1 MPRRA
6 RALAPPPTRA
16 SATGVPPRARRP
28 RRALAPPPTR
38 RGLAVRRPA
47 PRPLRSALEH
57 VLLDARPAGLL
68 AEVQSAWPGV
78 AGKVLAGAA
87 TPVSER
93 DGTVTLACESS
104 VWAQE
109 LELLGADLA
118 GRLNGVLH
126 GGRVERLRFVVGS
139 GANRR

>member
-1 MPRRA
+1 
-6 RALAPPPTRA
+6 
-16 SATGVPPRARRP
+16 
-28 RRALAPPPTR
+28 
-38 RGLAVRRPA
+38 VRRPA
-47 PRPLRSALEH
+47 PRPLAAALEH
-57 VLLDARPAGLL
+57 VLPDARPAGLL

-78 AGKVLAGAA
+78 AGEVLVVAA

-93 DGTVTLACESS
+93 AGTVTLACESA

-109 LELLGADLA
+109 LELLGADLVE
-118 GRLNGVLH
+118 RLNARLP